1 MWARH
6 SRAQQRAA
14 DPMTPRR
21 GPEAGTNCK
30 RQPRSPA
37 AHRLKTAAEGHS
49 THQHSLTGRPSLTH
63 GVPPLL
69 LGHEQCSVIHKLK
82 PPRTPGAGPRTGT
95 ALASAAR
102 TTCGGWPPTTTH
114 WQRSRKSSP
123 AQPMPRPSTASICP
137 TPGSSNFGGWWG
149 SGLRRWP
156 PLPSDRPNPV
166 VQQAHRI
173 LPSGLSIVT
182 GRIGCTQGTGL
193 RVAPGRGG
201 LANFSPSRSPT
212 QRAPWQNFAPGPC
225 APPPVTR
232 SRSCCQ
238 KGKKNGCH
246 RRTGIK

>member
-69 LGHEQCSVIHKLK
+69 LGHEQCSVIHNQQ
-82 PPRTPGAGPRTGT
+82 PPRTPGAGPRTAT
-95 ALASAAR
+95 DLVSAAR
-102 TTCGGWPPTTTH
+102 TTCGGWPPTTTR
-114 WQRSRKSSP
+114 WRRWRKSSP

-156 PLPSDRPNPV
+156 LLSSGTGQLCCATSTPHVAFWLVDRDRPDRLHARRRPARCSGPWRARELFPEPL
-166 VQQAHRI
+166 AHT
-173 LPSGLSIVT
+173 T
-182 GRIGCTQGTGL
+182 GSLGKL
-193 RVAPGRGG
+193 RARA
-201 LANFSPSRSPT
+201 LAL
-212 QRAPWQNFAPGPC
+212 
-225 APPPVTR
+225 
-232 SRSCCQ
+232 
-238 KGKKNGCH
+238 H
-246 RRTGIK
+246 RP